1 MKVAVWDT
9 YVKLHNKNIKHF
21 DIIVP
26 ENEYDSEQIFK
37 FGKEYLNSKNEKYNR
52 LDSDECQL
60 CHIEV
65 PTKEMLSAIEEKGYY
80 ILDLGE
86 IPAELPENPS
96 RRDLILYLRGH
107 FKSYR
112 FADFK
117 NITDQEIL
125 TLIERLNSDINE
137 LRSNS

>member
-9 YVKLHNKNIKHF
+9 YVKLRNGNIKHF

-26 ENEYDSEQIFK
+26 EIEYNSEQVYE
-37 FGKEYLNSKNEKYNR
+37 FGKQYLKSEDSKFLR
-52 LDSDECQL
+52 LESDECQL
-60 CHIEV
+60 CHIEE
-65 PTKEMLSAIEEKGYY
+65 PTSEMLSSIEEKGYY

-96 RRDLILYLRGH
+96 RRELILHIRGH
-107 FKSYR
+107 HEKYR

-117 NITDQEIL
+117 VLADEEIQ
-125 TLIERLNSDINE
+125 TLYKKLKSTEI
-137 LRSNS
+137 